1 MPPQNAVWEAAALFD
16 TSLKP
21 ARQGSS
27 SGSSKAGPTSSGG
40 SSSTVPLRTKSRL
53 PYPLK
58 GKLAERHPPKD
69 VEGLADVAALSG
81 SYASPRHQPSP
92 PINAGRPAQRRTLVR
107 RGSHP
112 PHQPISVQ
120 SQNDD
125 GEFIKRAFDNLSF
138 SKAGARSAFAPG
150 AANDDTPAV
159 ESSGI
164 GPSAGQVSLLEML
177 SNDDPLG
184 VGVSIRRVATKNTS
198 RSSLSSSIS
207 PSASALSIT
216 DRTSMHSAV
225 PLLRQRTSSAIGGP
239 STSVSH
245 RHSRHST
252 SSDAADPESWD
263 DFRLDGTPRLGG
275 SSPPWTDP
283 FAEGDSRLRRRS
295 TISGYSVGSSDWLSL
310 RRGSLASLENGN
322 GRAGQAGNG
331 ASSGGEHNPF
341 SERSGSLR
349 WEQWAQAYRDTML
362 QHMQT
367 GAHQVSALRASR
379 YS

>member
-1 MPPQNAVWEAAALFD
+1 
-16 TSLKP
+16 
-21 ARQGSS
+21 
-27 SGSSKAGPTSSGG
+27 
-40 SSSTVPLRTKSRL
+40 
-53 PYPLK
+53 
-58 GKLAERHPPKD
+58 
-69 VEGLADVAALSG
+69 
-81 SYASPRHQPSP
+81 
-92 PINAGRPAQRRTLVR
+92 
-107 RGSHP
+107 
-112 PHQPISVQ
+112 
-120 SQNDD
+120 
-125 GEFIKRAFDNLSF
+125 
-138 SKAGARSAFAPG
+138 
-150 AANDDTPAV
+150 
-159 ESSGI
+159 
-164 GPSAGQVSLLEML
+164 
-177 SNDDPLG
+177 
-184 VGVSIRRVATKNTS
+184 VATKNTS

-207 PSASALSIT
+207 PPASALSIT

-225 PLLRQRTSSAIGGP
+225 PLLHQRTSSAIGGP
-239 STSVSH
+239 SASVSN

-263 DFRLDGTPRLGG
+263 DFRLDGTPRLSG

-295 TISGYSVGSSDWLSL
+295 TLSGYSVGSTDWLSL

-367 GAHQVSALRASR
+367 GAHQVSVSEAGRGYRRNHAERRTSLRHSSPSR
-379 YS
+379 V